1 MGSRLLRSQTA
12 GDISPVSEPLHTP
25 WTPPPSGLR
34 RKRPSTAIRSK
45 FRIRRKG
52 DPSWCSRFAGR
63 CQDAMKS
70 EEVGN
75 QCIAGLFP
83 GQHRPQSPLPS
94 HLFFAVVVSPQ
105 DPGNGLPGEATKTQD
120 MAEVSRSRHRRQ
132 MPGHDGGK
140 KARQACCPTST
151 EGSWGVCETKPPST
165 TQGRP
170 SARYTIALVALCM
183 IDFERPLDH
192 RSLSRFLLEPSAVT
206 TDD

>member
-1 MGSRLLRSQTA
+1 MVFPVRRSLPRRNEIRGGRKSMHRWA
-12 GDISPVSEPLHTP
+12 FPRSASAPKPAPIS
-25 WTPPPSGLR
+25 
-34 RKRPSTAIRSK
+34 I
-45 FRIRRKG
+45 F
-52 DPSWCSRFAGR
+52 
-63 CQDAMKS
+63 
-70 EEVGN
+70 
-75 QCIAGLFP
+75 
-83 GQHRPQSPLPS
+83 
-94 HLFFAVVVSPQ
+94 FFAVVSPQ
-105 DPGNGLPGEATKTQD
+105 DLGNGLPGEATKTQD

-140 KARQACCPTST
+140 KHDRPAVRRQLRGPG
-151 EGSWGVCETKPPST
+151 GSVKRSLPST

>member
-12 GDISPVSEPLHTP
+12 GDISPVSEPPHTP

-70 EEVGN
+70 EDVGN

-94 HLFFAVVVSPQ
+94 ASFFCCCCFPPRSGEWTAGRGHK
-105 DPGNGLPGEATKTQD
+105 DTRHGRGLPQPSQAPNAGP
-120 MAEVSRSRHRRQ
+120 RRREE
-132 MPGHDGGK
+132 
-140 KARQACCPTST
+140 ARQACCPTST
-151 EGSWGVCETKPPST
+151 EGSWGVCETKPPIHDPRAT
-165 TQGRP
+165 
-170 SARYTIALVALCM
+170 
-183 IDFERPLDH
+183 
-192 RSLSRFLLEPSAVT
+192 
-206 TDD
+206 